1 MLQPLNDSTMIISA
15 LASYLKDS
23 DKGLSEIV
31 KCFPFITFYDEGG
44 VKKKEIMNKYF
55 LMLTSQQFKQENEE
69 LLKYAT
75 ELYLCLYVNVN
86 DVLVRKGI
94 GENGLIMF

>member
-55 LMLTSQQFKQENEE
+55 LMLTNQQFKQENEE
-69 LLKYAT
+69 VLKYAT
-75 ELYLCLYVNVN
+75 YFYVIVIYYYN
-86 DVLVRKGI
+86 LFR
-94 GENGLIMF
+94 F